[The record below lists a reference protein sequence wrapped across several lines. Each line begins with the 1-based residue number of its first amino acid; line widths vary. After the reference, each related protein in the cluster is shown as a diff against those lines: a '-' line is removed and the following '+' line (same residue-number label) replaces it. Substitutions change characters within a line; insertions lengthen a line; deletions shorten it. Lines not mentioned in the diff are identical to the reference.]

1 MADEESLHQVDG
13 LWFSNDTLVIR
24 AENSI
29 FRVSK
34 SILAARSSV
43 FEAMFEFPQSTS
55 EGDWTAA
62 KFYFMPPPS
71 TVDFDVV
78 LGILRLSHK
87 YDVNYLY
94 KRALMHLETVYPVD
108 YNIYATLP
116 MNAQPHQQ
124 QLLGFHLKAI
134 PVLAEVGAAWL
145 LPGAYYV
152 VGTHPLASLLN
163 AGPYCDRLPA
173 GMRETCLPLAGIQ
186 HKALITV
193 CRFPSKHSTCDNEVI
208 CNSGR
213 LQLITFIIMERTAGP
228 QDPLAEWNT
237 GEWASIVDELCPEC
251 LSRCQ
256 NDNAVAFMEV
266 WNALPGNCGMENW
279 EGLLAKRKT
288 VMG

>member
-1 MADEESLHQVDG
+1 
-13 LWFSNDTLVIR
+13 
-24 AENSI
+24 
-29 FRVSK
+29 
-34 SILAARSSV
+34 
-43 FEAMFEFPQSTS
+43 
-55 EGDWTAA
+55 
-62 KFYFMPPPS
+62 MPPPS

-116 MNAQPHQQ
+116 MHAQPHQQ

-134 PVLAEVGAAWL
+134 PVLAEVDAAWL
-145 LPGAYYV
+145 LPGAYYA

-163 AGPYCDRLPA
+163 ARPYWDRLPA

-193 CRFPSKHSTCDNEVI
+193 CRFLSKHSTCDNEVI

-228 QDPLAEWNT
+228 QDPLAEWN
-237 GEWASIVDELCPEC
+237 
-251 LSRCQ
+251 
-256 NDNAVAFMEV
+256 
-266 WNALPGNCGMENW
+266 
-279 EGLLAKRKT
+279 
-288 VMG
+288 MGIYR